1 MMKKRLIVC
10 LDGTWNTPDGGSNP
24 TNVVRIMRAIRP
36 FGADGVP
43 QITFYDAGVGTTGT
57 KVSRVLAGAVGR
69 GLDQNVQDG
78 YRFLAHNWQP
88 GDEVYVFGFSRGAY
102 TARSMCGFVNAVGLL
117 HRADLDRLPAAW
129 DLYRKEK
136 EEREADPAFPWFA
149 ERSRWNV
156 RVKCLGVWDTVGA
169 LGVPGEPLEGL
180 NMKYRFHDAELSA
193 MVECGFH
200 ALAIDEKRAP
210 FEPTLW
216 QKPKGSISPQRVVEQ
231 VWFPGVHAN
240 IGGGVADPGLPDV
253 ALHWM
258 IDRVRAHADLAFD
271 DTFIQQRTDP
281 DPLGTIYESR
291 SLLYA
296 FSHVLPYQ
304 RLIGQAEV
312 DGSAIRAVI
321 ERRNRPGGE
330 NCEFVNE
337 MIHWSAAARLG
348 QAAMENGKERR
359 YRPDNLVAAL
369 EAGVPV
375 VSPTD
380 QKRSVDPALGAAA

>member
-1 MMKKRLIVC
+1 MKKRLIVC
-10 LDGTWNTPDGGSNP
+10 LDGTWNTPDGGRNP

-36 FGADGVP
+36 MGADGVP

-57 KVSRVLAGAVGR
+57 KVSRALAGAIGR

-88 GDEVYVFGFSRGAY
+88 GDEVYVFGFSRGAF
-102 TARSMCGFVNAVGLL
+102 TARSLCGFVSAVGLL
-117 HRADLDRLPAAW
+117 EKEDLGRLPAAW
-129 DLYRKEK
+129 ALYRKPK
-136 EEREADPAFPWFA
+136 EERAADPMYDWFA
-149 ERSRWNV
+149 RNTRREM

-169 LGVPGEPLEGL
+169 LGVPGEPFEGL
-180 NMKYRFHDAELSA
+180 NMKHRFHDAELSA

-216 QKPKGSISPQRVVEQ
+216 QKPKDSVLPQRVVEQ

-240 IGGGVADPGLPDV
+240 VGGGVPDAGLPDL

-258 IDRVRAHADLAFD
+258 IDRVRAHSALAFND
-271 DTFIQQRTDP
+271 GFMGERTQP
-281 DPLGTIYESR
+281 DPIAEIYESR
-291 SLLYA
+291 SLLYT

-312 DGSAIRAVI
+312 EGSMIRSII
-321 ERRNRPGGE
+321 ERRNRPAGDG
-330 NCEFVNE
+330 CEFVNE
-337 MIHWSAAARLG
+337 MIHWSAAARFG
-348 QAAMENGKERR
+348 QTAVENGKRR
-359 YRPDNLVAAL
+359 EYRPANLEAAFA
-369 EAGVPV
+369 AGVPV

-380 QKRSVDPALGAAA
+380 QKRPVDPVLEAVA